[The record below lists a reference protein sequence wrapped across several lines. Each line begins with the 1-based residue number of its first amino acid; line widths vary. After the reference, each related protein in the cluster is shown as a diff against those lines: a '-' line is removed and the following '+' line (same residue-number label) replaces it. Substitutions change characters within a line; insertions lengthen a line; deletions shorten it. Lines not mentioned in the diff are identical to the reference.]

1 MQVFTVDLTDHG
13 VQATPSTQTT
23 STQTVL
29 SLESTLANMLQSD
42 DNEDSLRM
50 KIDALAEGLGSQ
62 RHLIDQLLQKS
73 KSPESLHLSES
84 AVIRKQGPPPPYE
97 ASPSR
102 SSLWPKFLTVS
113 PEGEV
118 SQTGFMTFFLWSTVL
133 FLLGL
138 TTQTFFLP
146 RHDLGGLYFDS
157 GYASAFQM
165 FGQRHWWEKW
175 GLDTLWGRLI
185 WRFGWWVDE
194 LLRTDGGWPS

>member
-1 MQVFTVDLTDHG
+1 MQVFKVDLADQG

-29 SLESTLANMLQSD
+29 SLEYTLANMLRSD
-42 DNEDSLRM
+42 DSEESVRGKL
-50 KIDALAEGLGSQ
+50 DALTEGLGSQ

-73 KSPESLHLSES
+73 KSPESSLSES
-84 AVIRKQGPPPPYE
+84 AVIRKHGPPPPYE
-97 ASPSR
+97 ASTR
-102 SSLWPKFLTVS
+102 GTFSLWPKFLTVS

-138 TTQTFFLP
+138 TSQTFFLP
-146 RHDLGGLYFDS
+146 RHEIGYFDS
-157 GYASAFQM
+157 GYASAFEM

-175 GLDTLWGRLI
+175 GLDTPWGRVI

-194 LLRTDGGWPS
+194 ILRTDGGWPS